1 MHGDHVL
8 GLPGLLGSMNLFGR
22 ERSLYIA
29 GPSTIQSYVRHALE
43 LTETYVRFPIEFIDC
58 AHLDG
63 DPVFEWG
70 DNTIHGFAVNHR
82 IERMDLRLHIDLVH
96 KKIYKDSIAVHA
108 LRRSEIINL
117 KAGADVTREDG
128 SVLRV
133 AELCA
138 PLKQRLTIPIAGIPV
153 QPNPS
158 QKLHATPMYFIMR
171 PRSSKN

>member
-8 GLPGLLGSMNLFGR
+8 GLPGLLGHEPIWT

-63 DPVFEWG
+63 DPVFKWG

-82 IERMDLRLHIDLVH
+82 IEAYGFPRLHIDLVH
-96 KKIYKDSIAVHA
+96 KRFTKTA
-108 LRRSEIINL
+108 
-117 KAGADVTREDG
+117 
-128 SVLRV
+128 
-133 AELCA
+133 
-138 PLKQRLTIPIAGIPV
+138 
-153 QPNPS
+153 
-158 QKLHATPMYFIMR
+158 
-171 PRSSKN
+171 